1 MRLLIQKGYVHR
13 ERGLMEIL
21 GKKSKVLLVL
31 LLVLTLTAS
40 LITVAVFYG
49 APVAQAASGSL
60 AQYANANIGDIVT
73 FGNYYQDANGATK
86 TPIEWLVV
94 DKNDKTGQLTLLAKH
109 VLAGG
114 SYWGNYFYNNSNEG
128 GFHSAAVG
136 VGPGNIGNNLNWA
149 DSTVRAWLNNLERT
163 DTHGDKYTTNGI
175 QLYADKVT
183 PSKAVSIANNVVTYD
198 YQHSDLKHSVG
209 YSNKNLWTGL
219 KSANITGTMPDGYY
233 LRPDADEIV
242 YRRPKNTVR
251 PAVNGFL
258 DEAFSQEEQELIV
271 PRVIPGQ
278 ISHEWPTNNINFTS
292 NKTLTPTTIDKVWIP
307 STTELNI
314 EQGRDWNGDNY
325 NENGGNNWSGSA
337 DSSSGTAFAFFRQFQ
352 TETTFLT
359 AIRATG
365 TEFDRNPKVSNYSI
379 PLDVDQNNIGTNNT
393 QNDQDNKDYWGNTG
407 TRYYWTRTPASYL
420 SHGVGYVKNNGYF
433 SYYVTYYS
441 NVGVRP
447 ALILSYK

>member
-73 FGNYYQDANGATK
+73 FGNYYQDANGTSK

-114 SYWGNYFYNNSNEG
+114 SYWGNWFYNAENKG
-128 GFHSAAVG
+128 GYYSPSANKS
-136 VGPGNIGNNLNWA
+136 PGEIDHNQNWA
-149 DSTVRAWLNNLERT
+149 DSTLRAWLNNLERT
-163 DTHGDKYTTNGI
+163 DSHGDKYTASGI

-219 KSANITGTMPDGYY
+219 KSANITGAMPEGYF

-242 YRRPKNTVR
+242 YRRPKNNIR

-271 PRVIPGQ
+271 PRVIPGELAN
-278 ISHEWPTNNINFTS
+278 EWPSASNFTS
-292 NKTLTPTTIDKVWIP
+292 DKNITPTTIDKIWVP
-307 STTELNI
+307 STNELNI
-314 EQGRDWNGDNY
+314 IEGKDWNGDNF
-325 NENGGNNWSGSA
+325 NGGINNNWSAGT
-337 DSSSGTAFAFFRQFQ
+337 DSSSSTTFAFFRQFQ
-352 TETTFLT
+352 TVSSLSS
-359 AIRATG
+359 ALRATG

-379 PLDVDQNNIGTNNT
+379 PLDVDSANIGTLNT
-393 QNDQDNKDYWGNTG
+393 QNDQAFADYWGIKG
-407 TRYYWTRTPASYL
+407 TRYYLTRTSSSTWYNSIGFVRTA
-420 SHGVGYVKNNGYF
+420 GDF
-433 SYYVTYYS
+433 YYYYTDHA
-441 NVGVRP
+441 NYGARP

>member
-40 LITVAVFYG
+40 LIMVAVFYG

-73 FGNYYQDANGATK
+73 FGNYYQDANGTSK

-114 SYWGNYFYNNSNEG
+114 SYWGNWFYNGQNAG
-128 GFHSAAVG
+128 GLYSPTVG
-136 VGPGNIGNNLNWA
+136 SGPGGLSTNQSWA
-149 DSTVRAWLNNLERT
+149 DSTLRAWLNNLERT
-163 DTHGDKYTTNGI
+163 DVHGDKFTASGI
-175 QLYADKVT
+175 QLYTDKVT
-183 PSKAVSIANNVVTYD
+183 PSKAVSVANNVVTYD

-219 KSANITGTMPDGYY
+219 KSANITGAMPEGYF

-271 PRVIPGQ
+271 PKVIPGELT
-278 ISHEWPTNNINFTS
+278 HEWPSKQRYTADKS
-292 NKTLTPTTIDKVWIP
+292 LTPTTVDKIWVP
-307 STTELNI
+307 SNSELNI
-314 EQGRDWNGDNY
+314 SQGMDYNGRPDDG
-325 NENGGNNWSGSA
+325 NGGNNWSVSTDNGSN
-337 DSSSGTAFAFFRQFQ
+337 TAFAFFRQFQ
-352 TETTFLT
+352 TVQSLSNAVKASSTD
-359 AIRATG
+359 
-365 TEFDRNPKVSNYSI
+365 FDRNALVSNYSI
-379 PLDVDQNNIGTNNT
+379 PLDVDQSNINASNSKPF
-393 QNDQDNKDYWGNTG
+393 DNLTDYWGEIG
-407 TRYYWTRTPASYL
+407 ARYYWTRTPS
-420 SHGVGYVKNNGYF
+420 NNWHN
-433 SYYVTYYS
+433 S
-441 NVGVRP
+441 VGVVEAKGGFTFGTSHFSHIGARP